1 MHKPGIL
8 TVAVV
13 SDLHAYSEPIAN
25 VPSRLNIAAPEDQPN
40 IHPLAG
46 LSKLITDNDLK
57 ADLLLCAGDM
67 GDKANPAATKYAW
80 SKLQEIGRNIQ
91 AESIIATA
99 GNHDMDSRH
108 LHNHFDAKGCL
119 QSLMPPF
126 PGFATEELCDRY
138 WSRNFAILEGDSWRL
153 LVLNSSAYHGAGKDP
168 DKEREHGRVS
178 EKTLCAIKAQLEK
191 SKTKSLNLLLCHHH
205 PIRNNGIS
213 DKDYSEMEGGD
224 GLLQILGCGD
234 FGQWVVIHGH
244 KHHPRVLYSSGA
256 STSPIIFSAG
266 SLCAHLYPELATRA
280 RNQFYL
286 LEFSIDELT
295 TLGLDVAGDARA
307 WDWIDAMGWQP
318 ATLQSGL
325 PSNSGMGC
333 RVSSAKTFA
342 KDLHAQ
348 LASQEEPYFNWPE
361 VISLKPNL
369 RYVLPS
375 DLKQIVKELQN
386 MGATVTFDEHGNI
399 FQVGL

>member
-1 MHKPGIL
+1 MHKPGKL

-13 SDLHAYSEPIAN
+13 SDLHAYSNPIAN
-25 VPSRLNIAAPEDQPN
+25 APSRLNIAAVEDQPN

-46 LSKLITDNDLK
+46 LSKLIADNDLK

-67 GDKANPAATKYAW
+67 GDKADPAATKYAW
-80 SKLQEIGRNIQ
+80 SKLQEIGRSMQ
-91 AESIIATA
+91 TESIIATA

-119 QSLMPPF
+119 QSLIPAF
-126 PGFATEELCDRY
+126 PGFASEALCDRY

-153 LVLNSSAYHGAGKDP
+153 LVLNSSAYHGAGKEP
-168 DKEREHGRVS
+168 DKERVHGRVS
-178 EKTLCAIKAQLEK
+178 EKTLSAIETQLEK
-191 SKTKSLNLLLCHHH
+191 SKPKVINLLLCHHH

-224 GLLQILGCGD
+224 GLLEILGCGD

-244 KHHPRVLYSSGA
+244 KHHPRLLYSPGA

-266 SLCAHLYPELATRA
+266 SLCAHLYPELGTQA

-286 LEFSIDELT
+286 LEFSINELT
-295 TLGLDVAGDARA
+295 ELGLDVAGNARA

-318 ATLQSGL
+318 ATPQSGL

-333 RVSSAKTFA
+333 RISSAKTFA
-342 KDLHAQ
+342 KDLHDH
-348 LASQEEPYFNWPE
+348 LATQGAPYFNWPE

-369 RYVLPS
+369 RYVLPN
-375 DLKQIVKELQN
+375 DLKQIVKELKN
-386 MGATVTFDEHGNI
+386 LGTTVTFDEHGNI
-399 FQVGL
+399 SQVGL